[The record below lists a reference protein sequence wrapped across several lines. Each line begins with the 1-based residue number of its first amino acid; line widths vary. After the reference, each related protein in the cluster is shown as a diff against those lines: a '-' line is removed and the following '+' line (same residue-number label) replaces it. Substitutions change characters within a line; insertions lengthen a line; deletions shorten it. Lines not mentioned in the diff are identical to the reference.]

1 MTDSPLFGTPSIND
15 PEVAAAVRLLRATG
29 DEGGAALEMLA
40 ADPVPAIRGLAALAH
55 WWGSQLY
62 RTGGSL
68 DEALAAWQNTGELPP
83 PA

>member
-1 MTDSPLFGTPSIND
+1 MTDQPMFGTPSIRE

-29 DEGGAALEMLA
+29 DEGGAMAEMLA
-40 ADPVPAIRGLAALAH
+40 EPVPAIRGLATLAY
-55 WWGSQLY
+55 WWGSRLY
-62 RTGGSL
+62 GTGGAL